1 MEIALSLWVLA
12 LLYKQT
18 AAENCQ
24 QKIKCKEEQND
35 TTYFSFR
42 ICWWWNDIHDD
53 TCKLQLLH
61 TRSLFF
67 QRIEFRRMML
77 AFKVSDFCTK
87 FTMKRKQAAD
97 ILIAYTYLYISYMS
111 PKLWISICPLLFQI
125 LKKVESL
132 MRLGKIYIIPKKIKA
147 CWKKSILLLMM
158 YLLSIGRRGFTNIP
172 CRFLSKLR
180 IMCLT
185 VVLPQKKGSSKR
197 LFSSCQTWM
206 RSLDCPT
213 HVHGVEDVHHDILQ
227 VVVEVSG

>member
-24 QKIKCKEEQND
+24 QKICCKEEQND

-132 MRLGKIYIIPKKIKA
+132 MRLGKIYIIPKK
-147 CWKKSILLLMM
+147 
-158 YLLSIGRRGFTNIP
+158 
-172 CRFLSKLR
+172 SKLAER
-180 IMCLT
+180 NLSCYLWCT
-185 VVLPQKKGSSKR
+185 
-197 LFSSCQTWM
+197 SCQLVAGV
-206 RSLDCPT
+206 SLI
-213 HVHGVEDVHHDILQ
+213 VRVGSYRNSE
-227 VVVEVSG
+227 